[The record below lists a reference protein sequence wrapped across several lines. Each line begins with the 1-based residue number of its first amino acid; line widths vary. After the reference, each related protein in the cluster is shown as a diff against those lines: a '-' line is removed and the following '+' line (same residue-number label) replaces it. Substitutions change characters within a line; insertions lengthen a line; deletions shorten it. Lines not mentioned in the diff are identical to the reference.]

1 MLACNL
7 KNLAAPYLMVKD
19 TLEATREGLNESRVV
34 LKIRLGPDKFD
45 LLTNRKVE
53 DRDPALKMM
62 TTRKL
67 EDRDPADTAVKDT
80 LEATRVKSSTIQ
92 WRF

>member
-53 DRDPALKMM
+53 LKLTNRKVEDRDPSDPALKMM
-62 TTRKL
+62 TNRKL
-67 EDRDPADTAVKDT
+67 
-80 LEATRVKSSTIQ
+80 
-92 WRF
+92 